1 MSIRLVRQKWVT
13 LWVSTLVV
21 LVGLAFTPG
30 KVAAEPIPAEG
41 NPNYFYDRE
50 TAFIINYAI
59 DPDLGGAY
67 TAVAGDGSVVGD
79 LPGNIW
85 GVPMP
90 DAYFAGNPLQGSDRS
105 LFGQGTCIR
114 WFITEYQRTSDPD
127 GNGIDGI
134 NEVLVAMGRPDLRLT
149 NARQL
154 LSIYAASCADFVIDY
169 MVIPKT
175 DDGIA
180 EDPYNPF
187 GNPAG
192 SYDLGAGES
201 PDLGDVR
208 IPNRVFYWTSVGIE
222 ATAPSV
228 QTSRYVDDTL
238 HQIAISGAAPRAESI
253 VAWSIAELGNAMA
266 AAGIP
271 GSGRFRTHGQAYWN
285 WFFNDADAM
294 PAYDAVPPVA
304 TPDRTDYDG
313 CPVAFPPNR
322 CLVGGARDVF
332 VPALGIAIGQ
342 AGAGVAYGETHLGTN
357 NYPDLTYPPPDTI
370 QDGAYIAGFGR
381 AVVFANLG
389 TDPGNFWDFGNYPA
403 LEGAALP
410 GWDNPAAYPSIGA
423 ANLAQP
429 FAHFAGREILAG
441 VQRSFWF
448 YYTFGENPNTV
459 YPAAGTFDDTEDMRE
474 AIVGYWNFVNTQM
487 WDTTDGVEA
496 WFESTSGNYKPC
508 FSAGTDLPIG
518 DWRAPAIAD
527 KVHVMNPDGSA
538 TVDVSGVEDEPFAF
552 MSWEF
557 AGSGVVNV
565 EVVYSIDDGT
575 NWITVVAADQGGG
588 LWSGDIPAADI
599 AIAEAAGLPVYY
611 YARAED
617 AFNNW
622 RSFPEG
628 AEERGTD
635 GAINLQSTARSQT
648 IGDVV
653 TPTPESDVVV
663 ESGGGADLQIGK
675 TVAPGV
681 VSIGQD
687 ATWTITVSNVGS
699 ATANDQT
706 IIDNVPV
713 GLEILSTTADR
724 GTVTVSGQQVT
735 WFIPNIDPGETLRA
749 TIQTRVTQDVESQI
763 IINEVS
769 GSTAQIVI
777 VSTLP
782 ATGERP
788 WWAPCRWVGT
798 CRDDE

>member
-1 MSIRLVRQKWVT
+1 MTSHFARNKWVT

-30 KVAAEPIPAEG
+30 KVAAEPIPPEG

-59 DPDLGGAY
+59 DPTVGGAY
-67 TAVAGDGSVVGD
+67 TAVAGDGSLVGD

-90 DAYFAGNPLQGSDRS
+90 DAYFAGNPLQGNDRS

-114 WFITEYQRTSDPD
+114 WFITEYQRASDPD
-127 GNGIDGI
+127 GNGVDGI
-134 NEVLVAMGRPDLRLT
+134 NEVLVAMGRADLQLA

-154 LSIYAASCADFVIDY
+154 LSIYAASCADFVLDY
-169 MVIPKT
+169 MIIPKT

-192 SYDLGAGES
+192 SYDLTAGEG
-201 PDLGDVR
+201 PDIGDVR
-208 IPNRVFYWTSVGIE
+208 IPNRVFYWTSVGLNSPTE
-222 ATAPSV
+222 
-228 QTSRYVDDTL
+228 TSRYVDDTL

-271 GSGRFRTHGQAYWN
+271 GSGRFTTHGQAYWN
-285 WFFNDADAM
+285 WFFNDADVM
-294 PAYDAVPPVA
+294 PAYDAAPA
-304 TPDRTDYDG
+304 GGPDLVDYNA

-332 VPALGIAIGQ
+332 VPALGVAIGQ
-342 AGAGVAYGETHLGTN
+342 AGAAVTYAENYLGTN
-357 NYPDLTYPPPDTI
+357 NFPDLTFPPPDTI
-370 QDGAYIAGFGR
+370 QDGAYIAGYGR
-381 AVVFANLG
+381 AVLFANMG
-389 TDPGNFWDFGNYPA
+389 ANDGNFWDFGNFPA
-403 LEGAALP
+403 LEGAALA
-410 GWDNPAAYPSIGA
+410 GWGDPAAYPSIGA

-429 FAHFAGREILAG
+429 FAHFAGRELLSG

-448 YYTFGENPNTV
+448 YYTFGENPNTN
-459 YPAAGTFDDTEDMRE
+459 YPPLGTFGDTEDMRE
-474 AIVGYWNFVNTQM
+474 AIVGFWDYVNQQM
-487 WDTTDGVEA
+487 WDQTDGVEA

-527 KVHVMNPDGSA
+527 KVHIMNPDGSA
-538 TVDVSGVEDEPFAF
+538 TVEVSGVQDEPFDY
-552 MSWEF
+552 MSWQF
-557 AGSGVVNV
+557 AGSGVVDV
-565 EVVYSIDDGT
+565 EVVYSIDNGV
-575 NWITVVAADQGGG
+575 NWITVDAVDQGGG
-588 LWSGDIPAADI
+588 LWTGDIPALDI
-599 AIAEAAGLPVYY
+599 EAAEAAGNIVYY
-611 YARAED
+611 YARAMD

-628 AEERGTD
+628 AEERGTN
-635 GAINLQSTARSQT
+635 GSISLQSTARSQT
-648 IGDVV
+648 IGEEA
-653 TPTPESDVVV
+653 TPTPESNLVV
-663 ESGGGADLQIGK
+663 ESEGGADLQISK
-675 TVAPGV
+675 TVNPGV

-706 IIDNVPV
+706 IIDDVPD
-713 GLEILSTTADR
+713 GLQIISTNADR
-724 GTVTVSGQQVT
+724 GTITVSGQQVT

-749 TIQTRVTQDVESQI
+749 TILTRVTQDVQNQI
-763 IINEVS
+763 IINEVG

-788 WWAPCRWVGT
+788 WWAPCRWFGN